1 MHMVGIS
8 LSKQYQLCRS
18 TQRSAQYLA
27 QQSEIV
33 GQQYQLPPS
42 SQQLAS
48 SQQLVVAQLARQM
61 ATRPTSYQPGQIR
74 YNTYPDPCDAT
85 AYACAH
91 THSSNIHTHTHR
103 ASHSLRH
110 SLRPPIVYVLR
121 HALYL
126 SLIPALRH
134 AQAQYITASP
144 YQLATATHPDT
155 ERATGQIKNK

>member
-110 SLRPPIVYVLR
+110 SLR
-121 HALYL
+121 
-126 SLIPALRH
+126 H
-134 AQAQYITASP
+134 AQAQYIAASP